1 MGAGSNTSW
10 PDLSWLTESHRAL
23 RREFGELVA
32 QLTAAR
38 PGAVAGADVDALW
51 DMLTG
56 HERAEEALVWPA
68 LTAARPELATELDA
82 FASEHDTLERLVAR
96 LDDALAGRGSLPLT
110 AGAIATNL
118 AAQLNGHLAREEERI
133 LPVLRATFT
142 ASQWSELTS
151 RLEAAAGIEPA

>member
-96 LDDALAGRGSLPLT
+96 LD
-110 AGAIATNL
+110 
-118 AAQLNGHLAREEERI
+118 EEERI